1 MSTTTATIAANA
13 PAAATS
19 AGSGAGRALMIGVA
33 GLVLTVIGFFVSD
46 SHAVALSYLVGLSYC
61 TAIAIGMLL
70 LVLIHHI
77 FDASWSV
84 VLRRQ
89 YEHAFAAFPWLA
101 LLFAP
106 LLIGSWMGS
115 HDLIWPWMNPDH
127 EVHGGTVANDILYQ
141 KKVARSPSS

>member
-1 MSTTTATIAANA
+1 MPTGLWAPSTTRTTERFVSFNNA
-13 PAAATS
+13 STS
-19 AGSGAGRALMIGVA
+19 AAIVSA
-33 GLVLTVIGFFVSD
+33 LTVIGFFVSG

-89 YEHAFAAFPWLA
+89 YEHAFAAFPWLFV
-101 LLFAP
+101 LFLP
-106 LLIGSWMGS
+106 LLVV
-115 HDLIWPWMNPDH
+115 
-127 EVHGGTVANDILYQ
+127 EVIPLALAVGLGRRAAIAASV
-141 KKVARSPSS
+141 VS

>member
-1 MSTTTATIAANA
+1 MSTSTATTAAHA
-13 PAAATS
+13 PAAGT
-19 AGSGAGRALMIGVA
+19 AGSGAGRALMIGLA
-33 GLVLTVIGFFVSD
+33 GLVLTVIGFFVSG

-89 YEHAFAAFPWLA
+89 YEQ
-101 LLFAP
+101 
-106 LLIGSWMGS
+106 IGRA
-115 HDLIWPWMNPDH
+115 H
-127 EVHGGTVANDILYQ
+127 V
-141 KKVARSPSS
+141 